1 MFEQVPTVEP
11 FCAKELR
18 WERQAAYCRVVVD
31 SEEKYEVDLTDIAVH
46 MHFHVLDLDHVIDDL
61 NEKAQLT
68 KSEYSPDW
76 TSISSVDI
84 LSLFWAKRILSRK
97 EFKQYV
103 EPKANQY
110 TLEVLTQL
118 VVQLCCRL

>member
-1 MFEQVPTVEP
+1 MEP

-68 KSEYSPDW
+68 QSECFPDW
-76 TSISSVDI
+76 TPFSSIDI
-84 LSLFWAKRILSRK
+84 LSLLCAKRVLSR
-97 EFKQYV
+97 
-103 EPKANQY
+103 
-110 TLEVLTQL
+110 
-118 VVQLCCRL
+118 